1 MQNLRLNVRFEITE
15 MTRDC
20 SFLKRLDLIVTDCL
34 EEIATHTHSVH
45 TLYQCGSHRDWR
57 FSGRLFTLSYSLSY
71 KTFCQAENTLHNT
84 LQLQE
89 ITL

>member
-45 TLYQCGSHRDWR
+45 NAVSVQVTQRSALLREVIYPSPTPFHIKSFAKQKIHCAIHC
-57 FSGRLFTLSYSLSY
+57 SYRR
-71 KTFCQAENTLHNT
+71 
-84 LQLQE
+84 
-89 ITL
+89 